1 MHDRI
6 IRWLGASAFVVALPI
21 ATSAAQQA
29 EFVGAYTWSPDNPA
43 VGGLSGLEVS
53 DDGDR
58 FWAVGDKG
66 LFVAGTF
73 ERKSGRI
80 AAVVLDGARPITHS
94 RDRDPLEPF
103 HRDAEGLALTPDGEL
118 YISFE
123 AFHRVWALEEKT
135 ASTQEIN
142 NPREFMGMQRNSSL
156 EALASGPDG
165 ALYTLPERS
174 GKLERPFPVF
184 RLKDGEWTIPF
195 RLPRRGE
202 FLPVGADFGPDGR
215 FYLLE
220 RQFLGIFGFRTRVRA
235 FSIQEGQLQDET
247 TLIETN
253 GPWHDNLEGIS
264 LWRDADGAVRITM
277 VSDNN
282 FQPLQRTEFV
292 EYRLTN

>member
-6 IRWLGASAFVVALPI
+6 IRWLGAIALVAALPI
-21 ATSAAQQA
+21 ATSAAQQV
-29 EFVGAYTWSPDNPA
+29 EFVGAYTWSPDDPA

-53 DDGDR
+53 EDGDR

-80 AAVVLDGARPITHS
+80 AAVSLDGARPITHS
-94 RDRDPLEPF
+94 RNRDPLEPF

-123 AFHRVWALEEKT
+123 AFHRVWVLEEKT

-184 RLKDGEWTIPF
+184 RLKDGEWSIPF
-195 RLPRRGE
+195 SLPRRGE